1 MPLRSVPTP
10 RNSVHTIRRTWQQDI
25 AYYGTQGWFNTG
37 ASDFQIQ
44 FACSSSN
51 INIGGVAVFGPTT
64 PNASELSNL
73 FDQWRMKS
81 VTVRID
87 WNYNAYP
94 VSSGNAVAPLLYYVA
109 DYDDGGSATAFNLC
123 EYPGVQ
129 THSFLENGYRPL
141 IVKLQPK
148 PLRDVASTGILTAY
162 GPMTTCPWLR
172 TADLTTPH
180 YGLKFAASQF
190 SLGGTALIGSIH
202 ITCYVDMDFANP
214 R

>member
-1 MPLRSVPTP
+1 M
-10 RNSVHTIRRTWQQDI
+10 
-25 AYYGTQGWFNTG
+25 
-37 ASDFQIQ
+37 
-44 FACSSSN
+44 
-51 INIGGVAVFGPTT
+51 FGPTT